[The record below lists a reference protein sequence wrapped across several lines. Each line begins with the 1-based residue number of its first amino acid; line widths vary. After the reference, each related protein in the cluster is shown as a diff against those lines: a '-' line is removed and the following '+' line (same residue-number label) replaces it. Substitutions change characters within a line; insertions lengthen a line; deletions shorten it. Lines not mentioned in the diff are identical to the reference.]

1 MSDIN
6 SIKELVGTGHY
17 IDDPKDMQPYTEAWR
32 GSYIGA
38 SPLIVFP
45 TSTQQISQI
54 LSICHDNHIPVV
66 PQGGNTGLV
75 GGSTPDASNTEIVI
89 NLLRMNKVRNIDTY
103 NATITVESGHIL
115 SKLNQTLEQ
124 HQLLFPLT
132 MASEGSA
139 CVGGIISTNAGGTAV
154 LRYGNMRQ
162 LVLGLE
168 VVLPDGTIIDNLSGL
183 RKNNTGYDLNQLFIG
198 AEGTLGIVTA
208 ATLKLFPRPFSSETA
223 LVGLSDLNSSVL
235 LLQILREMAEDT
247 LTAFE
252 LIPKFGIELVTKH
265 TSVTSVPLST
275 SPEWMILI
283 DLKSSNP
290 DTNIRS
296 IMEQALEKAADQS
309 LITDGIIAENQ
320 KQSQHV
326 WALREHIT
334 EAEKKEG
341 AMINFD
347 ISVPISSITDFI
359 HDAINACEAIIPGIR
374 AVPFGHVGDG
384 NIHFNLLQPT
394 AMDAEEFLSHKDRVK
409 DVVYEITTRYLGSIS
424 AEHGIG
430 RERKEDLK
438 KYKSSEYVTSLSL
451 IKKSFDPNHIM
462 NPGRMIDIN

>member
-1 MSDIN
+1 MN
-6 SIKELVGTGHY
+6 SNNEL
-17 IDDPKDMQPYTEAWR
+17 
-32 GSYIGA
+32 
-38 SPLIVFP
+38 
-45 TSTQQISQI
+45 STLGLGKKLDGLISQI